1 MNKTRSK
8 IFEELDLKATNQRW
22 SWCGKNENLKIS
34 VFTIWVDKEDN
45 GTWLLHDD
53 ADNFLNK
60 RLGAKEQEKVLQL
73 SIENSYTVY
82 GLIAEAVNP
91 NDSPRLIKRLND
103 EHLIKL
109 QLERKGQNIF
119 AKKVGIVSFLD
130 VIKKNKE
137 SIKEHGLLDLQN
149 PPLGKNIADRA
160 SIFSTV
166 FKRDKNVRNY
176 VLKRAMGRCEYC
188 GELGFELK
196 GGRHYLET
204 HHIISL
210 ASEGSDTIA
219 NVIALCAN
227 HHRQAHF
234 GSNAEALEKEFIA
247 ILATLNA

>member
-1 MNKTRSK
+1 M
-8 IFEELDLKATNQRW
+8 
-22 SWCGKNENLKIS
+22 
-34 VFTIWVDKEDN
+34 
-45 GTWLLHDD
+45 
-53 ADNFLNK
+53 
-60 RLGAKEQEKVLQL
+60 
-73 SIENSYTVY
+73 
-82 GLIAEAVNP
+82 
-91 NDSPRLIKRLND
+91 
-103 EHLIKL
+103 
-109 QLERKGQNIF
+109 

-188 GELGFELK
+188 GELGFELN

-210 ASEGSDTIA
+210 ASEGSDTID

-234 GSNAEALEKEFIA
+234 GSNADALEKEFIA
-247 ILATLNA
+247 ILAALNA